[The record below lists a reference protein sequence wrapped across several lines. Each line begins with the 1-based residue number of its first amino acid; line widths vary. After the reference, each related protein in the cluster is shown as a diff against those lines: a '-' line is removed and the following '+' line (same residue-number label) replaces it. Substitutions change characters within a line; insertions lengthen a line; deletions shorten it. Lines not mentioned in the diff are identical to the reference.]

1 MKLRAQGVAWTEVD
15 GEIIALDEN
24 AAVYMAANEAG
35 ALLWRGL
42 VDGATRESL
51 AGLLIERYGISRER
65 AETDTDLFLT
75 SLREHALLE
84 A

>member
-1 MKLRAQGVAWTEVD
+1 MKLRAQGVTWTDVD

-24 AAVYMAANEAG
+24 AAVYVAANEAG

-51 AGLLIERYGISRER
+51 ASLLVDRYGISRQR
-65 AETDTDLFLT
+65 AETDADAFVA
-75 SLREHALLE
+75 SLRERALIE